1 MSYIPRYADRDAIA
15 RKLKGRLK
23 VDIIDTEFFPIET
36 VDEDLIDDI
45 LEEKE
50 NYVDLILSNIYT
62 LPLSQEQPIIRTLVE
77 NLVMADLLQFNYVNT
92 LANSQDLS
100 NLAGVLLQKAEEIL
114 DRLTIGTRIN
124 PLPNGDIDNSR
135 SLRLHGETLIKEL
148 PTTSLINNDI
158 IVDKID
164 INENFLYEE
173 KGYNNLFS
181 AEWRTNEN

>member
-1 MSYIPRYADRDAIA
+1 MSYTARYADRDAIA

-23 VDIIDTEFFPIET
+23 VDIVDTEFFPVET

-50 NYVDLILSNIYT
+50 NFVDLILGNIYT
-62 LPLSQEQPIIRTLVE
+62 LPLSKPQPIIRTLVE

-92 LANSQDLS
+92 VSNSQDLS
-100 NLAGVLLQKAEEIL
+100 NLAGVLQQKADEIL

-124 PLPNGDIDNSR
+124 PLPNGEIDISR
-135 SLRLHGETLIKEL
+135 SLKLSGETLVKEL
-148 PTTSLINNDI
+148 PPTSIVNNDI
-158 IVDKID
+158 FVDKLD
-164 INENFLYEE
+164 VNGDFLYEE

-181 AEWRTNEN
+181 SEWRSHRR